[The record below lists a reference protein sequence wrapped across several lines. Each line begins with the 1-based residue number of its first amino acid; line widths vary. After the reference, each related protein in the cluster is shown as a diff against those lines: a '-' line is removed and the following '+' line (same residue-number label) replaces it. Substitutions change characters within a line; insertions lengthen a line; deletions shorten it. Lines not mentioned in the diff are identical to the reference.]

1 MDGMTAT
8 LIHIT
13 HLKGNKMQSLGMVA
27 YEAYFAQSGG
37 KSLVSGT
44 SLPSWDGLNEKIKQ
58 AWEAAAQAVA
68 YRVGCSRSPKVE
80 Q

>member
-1 MDGMTAT
+1 
-8 LIHIT
+8 
-13 HLKGNKMQSLGMVA
+13 MQSLGMVA